1 MPWYVWLLLI
11 LVFGSVI
18 GSLLV
23 LRSSA
28 KKMPLS
34 EDQLERMRKRAIEQE
49 AKDARER
56 QR

>member
-1 MPWYVWLLLI
+1 MPWYVWLLLV

-49 AKDARER
+49 AKDARES

>member
-1 MPWYVWLLLI
+1 MPWYVWLLLV

-49 AKDARER
+49 AKDESER

>member
-1 MPWYVWLLLI
+1 MPWYVWLLPV

-18 GSLLV
+18 GSLLI

-28 KKMPLS
+28 KKMRLS

>member
-1 MPWYVWLLLI
+1 MPWNGWLLLV

-28 KKMPLS
+28 KKMRLS

>member
-1 MPWYVWLLLI
+1 MPWYVWLLLV

-18 GSLLV
+18 GSLLL

-34 EDQLERMRKRAIEQE
+34 EDQLESMRKRAIEQE

>member
-1 MPWYVWLLLI
+1 MPWYVWLLLALI
-11 LVFGSVI
+11 FGSVV

-34 EDQLERMRKRAIEQE
+34 EEQLERMRQRAIEQQ
-49 AKDARER
+49 AKDERER
-56 QR
+56 QD

>member
-1 MPWYVWLLLI
+1 MPWYVWLLLV

-18 GSLLV
+18 GSLLI
-23 LRSSA
+23 LRNSA
-28 KKMPLS
+28 KKMRLS